1 MSRMARTR
9 TSGRGTRGSST
20 LLAVPGGIWMLV
32 FFIVP
37 ILVVVWYSF
46 GQKPGLYGTHDNS
59 VLSLD
64 RYGEALSGAFLLTFA
79 NTLQIA
85 VIGTLICVLIAVP
98 FSYWLAVK
106 VTPKWRYVVLA
117 LVLVPYWTNFLIR
130 TLGWQILLAPEG
142 PVTVLLR
149 QLGLVDAAFSMLYT
163 KGAVQLG
170 VVYNYLPLM
179 ILPIFVAMERL
190 TPALR
195 EASKDL
201 GAGRWGTFRQV
212 TLPLAAPGIVG
223 GVVLVF
229 IPLMG
234 DYITAQVLGGA
245 KGNMVGQMIAGQFQQ
260 GQNWALGSAMSVTLI
275 LITLLS
281 VVLVGAVGIVCGAIL
296 RARRRLPIER
306 TAAAATAART
316 ETEVPA

>member
-1 MSRMARTR
+1 MSTARTR
-9 TSGRGTRGSST
+9 TSGTEQRGISA
-20 LLAVPGGIWMLV
+20 LLAAPGMVWMLL
-32 FFIVP
+32 FFAVP

-59 VLSLD
+59 VLSLG
-64 RYGEALSGAFLLTFA
+64 RYGEALSGAFLQTFA

-85 VIGTLICVLIAVP
+85 VIGTLICLLISVP
-98 FSYWLAVK
+98 FAYWLAVK
-106 VTPKWRYVVLA
+106 VPARWRYVVLA

-130 TLGWQILLAPEG
+130 TIGWQILLAPEG
-142 PVTVLLR
+142 PVTLFLR
-149 QLGLVDAAFSMLYT
+149 EAGLVDAAFSMLYT

-190 TPALR
+190 TPAMR

-201 GAGRWGTFRQV
+201 GAGRWSTFRQI
-212 TLPLAAPGIVG
+212 TLPLALPGILA
-223 GVVLVF
+223 GVLLVF

-275 LITLLS
+275 LVTVLTIALVATVG
-281 VVLVGAVGIVCGAIL
+281 VVCAAVL

-306 TAAAATAART
+306 SSAALAQTKESA
-316 ETEVPA
+316 

>member
-9 TSGRGTRGSST
+9 TSGRGPHGSST
-20 LLAVPGGIWMLV
+20 LLAVPGGIWMLA
-32 FFIVP
+32 FFIIP

-245 KGNMVGQMIAGQFQQ
+245 KGNMVGQLVASQFQTA
-260 GQNWALGSAMSVTLI
+260 QNWALGSAMAVLLIIVIMATVAVGAGLVWLVTLPFRSRNR
-275 LITLLS
+275 L
-281 VVLVGAVGIVCGAIL
+281 VLGEPEPSAVSKPV
-296 RARRRLPIER
+296 EEV
-306 TAAAATAART
+306 AA
-316 ETEVPA
+316 

>member
-1 MSRMARTR
+1 MARTR
-9 TSGRGTRGSST
+9 NTGRERRGASA
-20 LLAVPGGIWMLV
+20 LLAVPGGIWMLL

-37 ILVVVWYSF
+37 IVVVVWYSF

-64 RYGEALSGAFLLTFA
+64 RYGEALSGAFLLTYA

-85 VIGTLICVLIAVP
+85 VIGTVICLLIAVP

-106 VTPKWRYVVLA
+106 VTPRWRYVVLA

-281 VVLVGAVGIVCGAIL
+281 VVLVGAVGIACGAVL

-306 TAAAATAART
+306 DVRRSTERTAS
-316 ETEVPA
+316 EVSA